1 MGIGAKVRRS
11 GGWRT
16 GEPVRRAK
24 AYATVTAVV
33 AATVLA
39 GAPVATAT
47 PPTTTADPSSPIDPI
62 LRYGATY
69 ALGKLRWHQRSVDVD
84 YSFKASN
91 CRRLYAWAYDA
102 NGNEWPPRSTSLHCN
117 DVSTDTMNVPV
128 DIAGGP
134 RYVVLCFRDENDTYD
149 LVCEGYAHP

>member
-1 MGIGAKVRRS
+1 V
-11 GGWRT
+11 
-16 GEPVRRAK
+16 K
-24 AYATVTAVV
+24 AAAAVTAVV

-39 GAPVATAT
+39 GAPIATAA
-47 PPTTTADPSSPIDPI
+47 PATTTADPSSSIDPI

-91 CRRLYAWAYDA
+91 CRRLYAWGYDA
-102 NGNEWPPRSTSLHCN
+102 SDKEWPPTSTSLHCN
-117 DVSTDTMNVPV
+117 DVTTATINVVV

-134 RYVVLCFRDENDTYD
+134 RAVVLCFRDENDDHD